1 MKKVGLWLAIAALL
15 VNGPRFVL
23 IFLRVDSLTMPITA
37 EAIMLGVTGIAT
49 GLVLTG
55 GGAYIAHALAE
66 SQTRGMVRTV
76 MIICWFLLL
85 IFNIILLA
93 PLMVSAIRESSLRN
107 VFETDFSQWL
117 WSITSV
123 LAVEIIAAGAMAA
136 YALEGK
142 TENTPQ
148 HDAQQSAFSILTG
161 ALVRRLETS
170 IAPQPTVSAITSHQP
185 VNQVIPHLSSVTS
198 TTNGDESQ
206 SQDQEDQ
213 QLVEAQIAEGQ
224 ELSAVEQERRYAKTE
239 RQSQLLELLRY
250 ITREA
255 DIQVDKLAERFKV
268 SQQTIYRDLADLK
281 SQNRLKIEGSVIK
294 VIG

>member
-23 IFLRVDSLTMPITA
+23 IFLRVDGLAMPITA
-37 EAIMLGVTGIAT
+37 EAIMLSLTGIAT

-55 GGAYIAHALAE
+55 GGAYIAHSLAE
-66 SQTRGMVRTV
+66 SQTRGAVRTV

-85 IFNIILLA
+85 IFNVILLA
-93 PLMVSAIRESSLRN
+93 PLMVSAIRESSLQS
-107 VFETDFSQWL
+107 VFDTNFSQWL

-123 LAVEIIAAGAMAA
+123 LAVEIISAGAMAA
-136 YALEGK
+136 YALVGK
-142 TENTPQ
+142 IEN
-148 HDAQQSAFSILTG
+148 ASQSDSQPNAFSILTN

-170 IAPQPTVSAITSHQP
+170 IAPQPAMSVTASHQP
-185 VNQVIPHLSSVTS
+185 VSQTITNHS
-198 TTNGDESQ
+198 TTGFTANGDESQ
-206 SQDQEDQ
+206 SQAQ
-213 QLVEAQIAEGQ
+213 QPAEKQVTDGE

-239 RQSQLLELLRY
+239 RQHQLLELLRY

-255 DIQVDKLAERFKV
+255 DIEVDKLADRFKV
-268 SQQTIYRDLADLK
+268 SPQTIYRDLTDLK
-281 SQNRLKIEGSVIK
+281 AQHRLKIEDSAVK

>member
-93 PLMVSAIRESSLRN
+93 PLMVSAVRESPLKN

-123 LAVEIIAAGAMAA
+123 LAVEIISAGAMAA

-142 TENTPQ
+142 TENAPH
-148 HDAQQSAFSILTG
+148 HDSQPSAFSILTG
-161 ALVRRLETS
+161 ALVRRLENN
-170 IAPQPTVSAITSHQP
+170 IAPQQAMLVGAAHQP

-206 SQDQEDQ
+206 SQDQ
-213 QLVEAQIAEGQ
+213 QLVEAQIAEGE

-255 DIQVDKLAERFKV
+255 DIQVEKLAERFKV

>member
-23 IFLRVDSLTMPITA
+23 IFLMVDSLTIPVMA
-37 EAIMLGVTGIAT
+37 ETIMLSITGIAT

-55 GGAYIAHALAE
+55 GGAYIAHSLAE
-66 SQTRGMVRTV
+66 SQTRGMVRNV

-93 PLMVSAIRESSLRN
+93 PLMVSAIRESPLKN

-123 LAVEIIAAGAMAA
+123 LAVEIISAGAMAA

-142 TENTPQ
+142 TANAPH
-148 HDAQQSAFSILTG
+148 HDSQQSAFSILTG

-170 IAPQPTVSAITSHQP
+170 IAPQPAIPVITSHQS
-185 VNQVIPHLSSVTS
+185 VNQVI
-198 TTNGDESQ
+198 TNHRAIPDTANGYESQ
-206 SQDQEDQ
+206 SQDEKIEEIH
-213 QLVEAQIAEGQ
+213 VTGGE
-224 ELSAVEQERRYAKTE
+224 ELSEVEQERRYAKTE

-281 SQNRLKIEGSVIK
+281 SQNRLKIEGSVIR